1 MKITIE
7 ATSTITLIVGVP
19 CRKWNGVTD
28 SGLECSV
35 FTRLILVPKESVKEL
50 EGSPLE
56 YLPRPPKM
64 SNGNIQPGVESVPQV
79 SNGLM

>member
-7 ATSTITLIVGVP
+7 ATSTITLIEGVP
-19 CRKWNGVTD
+19 CRKWTGVTD
-28 SGLECSV
+28 TGIECSV
-35 FTRLILVPKESVKEL
+35 FTRLILVPIESVTDL
-50 EGSPLE
+50 DGSPLE
-56 YLPRPPKM
+56 YLPRPPKL